1 MFRGNS
7 IIAALNA
14 AIIGPGLAMLP
25 CFLAEAEPTLQRIFP
40 EVLGSREL
48 WLVFHPDAARVAR
61 VRLVID
67 FVAEIIATEAVRLG
81 GEVRD

>member
-14 AIIGPGLAMLP
+14 AIIGLGLAMLP